1 MALIG
6 RIKMKPDSEDS
17 HEEEVFEVEFT
28 NGTLAQL
35 KELAEFLRGQG
46 LSIPTES
53 DKQLEE
59 VVKLGI
65 AYLQR
70 SKELST
76 SNHK

>member
-1 MALIG
+1 MALVGKIEKKQVDTG
-6 RIKMKPDSEDS
+6 QPA
-17 HEEEVFEVEFT
+17 EEVFVAEFT

-35 KELAEFLRGQG
+35 RELAAFLKTQG
-46 LSIPTES
+46 ISIPVEN

-70 SKELST
+70 SKELAT
-76 SNHK
+76 GNHE